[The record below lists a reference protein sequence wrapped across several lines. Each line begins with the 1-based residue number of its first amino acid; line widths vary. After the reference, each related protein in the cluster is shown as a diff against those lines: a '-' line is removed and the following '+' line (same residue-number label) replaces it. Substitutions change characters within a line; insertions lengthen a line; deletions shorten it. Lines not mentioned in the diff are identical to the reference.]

1 MTVTEEKPESKK
13 PSRINLQSNFWKTA
27 LVVLAALLTFAGPTY
42 VVYVFINVL
51 DINYVVS
58 MVSGLVL
65 FVIGLV
71 IIRYLIRNQVLT

>member
-1 MTVTEEKPESKK
+1 MTEEKPENKK
-13 PSRINLQSNFWKTA
+13 TNRINLQSNFWKTV

-42 VVYVFINVL
+42 MVYLLTNVL

-58 MVSGLVL
+58 MASGLVL
-65 FVIGLV
+65 FVIGLI

>member
-13 PSRINLQSNFWKTA
+13 TSRIDLQSNFWKTV

-42 VVYVFINVL
+42 VVYIFISVL

-71 IIRYLIRNQVLT
+71 IIRYLIRNKVLT